1 MARLVSGCWLLSGKG
16 FGMSEVTAGDIMI
29 RNVHTV
35 TEDRKVAYAR
45 LMMLRNNIGALP
57 VVDRKNTLVGIVT
70 QRDIDLAGVDT
81 SDLLVSDL
89 MTRTLIKAKETT
101 PLRWIVEQMIKT
113 GIQRIPV
120 ADEKSKLL
128 GLVTQTSVIKA
139 ALMYNL
145 LK

>member
-1 MARLVSGCWLLSGKG
+1 MPDILARDV
-16 FGMSEVTAGDIMI
+16 MI
-29 RNVHTV
+29 KDVHTIAG
-35 TEDRKVAYAR
+35 DRKVASAR
-45 LMMLRNNIGALP
+45 LIMLRHNIGALP
-57 VVDRKNTLVGIVT
+57 VVDDNNAVVGIIT
-70 QRDIDLAGVDT
+70 QRDIDLAGADV

-89 MTRTLIKAKETT
+89 MTRSLIKAKEAT

-120 ADEKSKLL
+120 VNEESKLL

-139 ALMYNL
+139 TLAYNL

>member
-1 MARLVSGCWLLSGKG
+1 MRIVIRKG
-16 FGMSEVTAGDIMI
+16 FGMSEVVAGDIMI
-29 RNVHTV
+29 KNVHTV
-35 TEDRKVAYAR
+35 LEDRKVAYAR

-57 VVDRKNTLVGIVT
+57 VVNRKNALVGIIT

-101 PLRWIVEQMIKT
+101 PLRWVVEQMIKT

-120 ADEKSKLL
+120 VDDKSKLL

-139 ALMYNL
+139 ALMYSL

>member
-1 MARLVSGCWLLSGKG
+1 
-16 FGMSEVTAGDIMI
+16 MSEVVAGDIMI

-35 TEDRKVAYAR
+35 LEDRKVAFAR

-70 QRDIDLAGVDT
+70 QRDIDLAGIDI
-81 SDLLVSDL
+81 SDLMVSDL

-113 GIQRIPV
+113 GIQRIPIV
-120 ADEKSKLL
+120 DDKSKLL

>member
-1 MARLVSGCWLLSGKG
+1 MRVVIRKG
-16 FGMSEVTAGDIMI
+16 FGMSEVVAGDIMI
-29 RNVHTV
+29 KNVHTV
-35 TEDRKVAYAR
+35 LEDRKVAYAR

-57 VVDRKNTLVGIVT
+57 VVNRKNALVGIIT

-101 PLRWIVEQMIKT
+101 PLRWVVEQMIKT

-120 ADEKSKLL
+120 VDEKSKLL

-139 ALMYNL
+139 ALMYSL

>member
-1 MARLVSGCWLLSGKG
+1 MREIVARDV
-16 FGMSEVTAGDIMI
+16 MI
-29 RNVHTV
+29 KDVRTI

-45 LMMLRNNIGALP
+45 LIMLRHNVGALP
-57 VVDRKNTLVGIVT
+57 VVDDKNVVLGIIT
-70 QRDIDLAGVDT
+70 QRDIDLAGADV

-89 MTRTLIKAKETT
+89 MTRSLIKAKETT
-101 PLRWIVEQMIKT
+101 TLRWIVERMIKT

-120 ADEKSKLL
+120 VDDSSKLL

-139 ALMYNL
+139 ALAYNL